1 MSDIPDF
8 LDGEIVAVLTQQIED
23 RFAMPLVDLARAVKA
38 APRAHVGA
46 TNVVHA
52 HGLLTQ
58 AQYALGKAED
68 RLVAAL
74 GTVVG
79 DILDDPVMGLAQQV
93 NGAVEQRDAHA
104 ARLRSLLEA
113 MDEQPVTRARP
124 VSRLATT
131 LPTAVP
137 ARPVRIA
144 RSVR

>member
-8 LDGEIVAVLTQQIED
+8 LDGEIVTVLTQQIED
-23 RFAMPLVDLARAVKA
+23 RFAMPLADLARAVKA
-38 APRAHVGA
+38 APRAHAGA

-58 AQYALGKAED
+58 AQYALENAED

-74 GTVVG
+74 ETAVG

-104 ARLRSLLEA
+104 ERLRSLLEA
-113 MDEQPVTRARP
+113 MAEQPATRARP
-124 VSRLATT
+124 VSRLTTT

-137 ARPVRIA
+137 ARPVRTA
-144 RSVR
+144 RAAR